1 MALIEPNQTG
11 VREDLSDL
19 IAVADMKETP
29 FTSMVPKGSKPGNMR
44 LDWQADDELA
54 VNTDGVLDGE
64 DVTTFN
70 NPAENRAL
78 VSVYAQKFRDS
89 QKIGDLA
96 ENVSNV
102 AGVSEREKARAI
114 VKSLRKIKRSIE
126 AKALS
131 DDDTQAQSG
140 ANAYEMRGLGVWIQN
155 GAQTTLPVDA
165 NFRTPTA
172 SIDSTA
178 NTSSAT
184 EAAINDVL
192 ESIYGETGSIKD
204 FDAIVGPKMKK
215 RISDLQLT
223 QEEAAGAGNVS
234 GIRHIN
240 KDQKGGE
247 LYKRIDVV
255 VGDFGTIR
263 LHTDL
268 FLGYSGNTRTAATGD
283 GRMYILDMKDL
294 MMRFSRTPG
303 VKELTDLGGGPR
315 FLTDCVC
322 GLLVGNP
329 LKHGA
334 FKPTAN

>member
-1 MALIEPNQTG
+1 MALIEPNQVG

-19 IAVADMKETP
+19 IAVADMKATP

-44 LDWQADDELA
+44 LDWQADNELA
-54 VNTDGVLDGE
+54 VDTNGVLDGE
-64 DVTTFN
+64 DVTSFN
-70 NPAENRAL
+70 NPAEDRAL

-102 AGVSEREKARAI
+102 AGVSEKEKARAI
-114 VKSLRKIKRSIE
+114 VKSIRKIKRSIE

-155 GAQTTLPVDA
+155 GAQGTLPVDA
-165 NFRTPTA
+165 NFRTPAA
-172 SIDSTA
+172 SVDATA
-178 NTSSAT
+178 NTSSIT
-184 EAAINDVL
+184 EADINDVL
-192 ESIYGETGSIKD
+192 ESIYGETGEIKT
-204 FDAIVGPKMKK
+204 FDAICGPKFRK
-215 RISDLQLT
+215 RVSDLQLT
-223 QEEAAGAGNVS
+223 QPEAAGADAVIARYIS
-234 GIRHIN
+234 AKSSDR
-240 KDQKGGE
+240 KLE
-247 LYKRIDVV
+247 KRIDII
-255 VGDFGTIR
+255 VGDFGTIN

-268 FLGYSGNTRTAATGD
+268 FLGYSAGSRTAATGD
-283 GRMYILDMKDL
+283 GRCYILDMKDL

-303 VKELTDLGGGPR
+303 AQELPDLGGGPR
-315 FLTDCVC
+315 FLTDAVC